1 MAVVCPHAGY
11 VYSGPVA
18 AHAYFRLAQEPAPD
32 VVVIIGPSHQAWS
45 SPIAMMDKGE
55 WETPLGRV
63 KIDEKLAEKIFKA
76 SGLID
81 IDEDAHRSEHSI
93 EVQLPFLQYIYG
105 SGFKFIPICMGIQDL
120 ELSRK
125 LGADLG
131 TGLKDVNAVLIAS
144 SDLSHY
150 VPQATAAELDRL
162 VINAALSL
170 NEEKLQ
176 SYVLSEG
183 ITMCGYGPV
192 STILV
197 ASKILGAREGELLSY
212 KTSGDIT
219 GDYSA
224 VVGYSA
230 IAISR

>member
-1 MAVVCPHAGY
+1 
-11 VYSGPVA
+11 
-18 AHAYFRLAQEPAPD
+18 
-32 VVVIIGPSHQAWS
+32 
-45 SPIAMMDKGE
+45 MMDKGE

-63 KIDEKLAEKIFKA
+63 KIDEKLADKIFKT

-81 IDEDAHRSEHSI
+81 MDEEAHRNEHSI

-105 SGFKFIPICMGIQDL
+105 SSFKFIPICMGIQDL
-120 ELSRK
+120 EFSRK

-131 TGLKDVNAVLIAS
+131 IALKDVNAVLIAS
-144 SDLSHY
+144 TDLSHY
-150 VPQATAAELDRL
+150 VPYETAAELDKL
-162 VINAALSL
+162 VIDTTISL

-192 STILV
+192 SAILV
-197 ASKILGAREGELLSY
+197 ASKMLGAQKGELLSY

-224 VVGYSA
+224 VVGYSS